1 MGKDNPL
8 KQIIFVII
16 ILGFIPG
23 TTIKTS
29 EETKMRSHFFFLT
42 TTRAPNNYY
51 QNEPRKHPTSP
62 HLTIQ
67 LEKTTLKITD
77 NTKTQDDKEINFKF
91 LTQFDHEYED
101 VDTKYK
107 ILKAIEQLNNQARGM
122 FPDTTSNYDKRT
134 RPCFNKTRN
143 IPTVTTITTSST
155 ETDASNI
162 QKILSDI
169 ITKQLKNTH
178 KADISMLQNLNR
190 HDLTMHT
197 TSSWK
202 RNNSVKRFATT
213 PEIDTDNDLNHR
225 HNTRQLNSREYTRS
239 GHITEKLKDMILNY
253 DISRRPEQT
262 RNSLQRFG
270 LVYVPVP
277 LKFKAR
283 YNYLNHFPVNP
294 LMQVL
299 LSNYGYYLPGS
310 LGIRRFGLYNH
321 MAYNNIYVNKPFGTV
336 YRYNIKPDREP
347 WYK

>member
-1 MGKDNPL
+1 M
-8 KQIIFVII
+8 II

-29 EETKMRSHFFFLT
+29 EETKMRPHFFFLT
-42 TTRAPNNYY
+42 TTHAPNNYY
-51 QNEPRKHPTSP
+51 QNKPRKHHTSP

-67 LEKTTLKITD
+67 LEKTPLKITN
-77 NTKTQDDKEINFKF
+77 NTKTQDDKEVNFKY
-91 LTQFDHEYED
+91 LSQFDYEYED
-101 VDTKYK
+101 AETKHTT
-107 ILKAIEQLNNQARGM
+107 LKAIKQVNDQGRGV
-122 FPDTTSNYDKRT
+122 FSDATSNDDKRT
-134 RPCFNKTRN
+134 TPRFNKTRN
-143 IPTVTTITTSST
+143 IPTITTITTSST
-155 ETDASNI
+155 TTNASNMQEI
-162 QKILSDI
+162 FSDI
-169 ITKQLKNTH
+169 ITKHLKNIH
-178 KADISMLQNLNR
+178 KVDISMLKNLNR
-190 HDLTMHT
+190 YDLTMHT

-202 RNNSVKRFATT
+202 RNNSFKRFATT
-213 PEIDTDNDLNHR
+213 PEIDINNDLNHR
-225 HNTRQLNSREYTRS
+225 HNTRQLNSREYYRN
-239 GHITEKLKDMILNY
+239 GYITEQLKHMILNY

-262 RNSLQRFG
+262 RNSLQKFG

-321 MAYNNIYVNKPFGTV
+321 LAYNNIYVNKPFGTI
-336 YRYNIKPDREP
+336 YRNNIEPDGEP